1 MSKRCMIAVITAGA
15 AVLTGGICTAVCV
28 IRKKRRNH

>member
-1 MSKRCMIAVITAGA
+1 MNKRCMIAVIVTGA

-28 IRKKRRNH
+28 IRKKKKS

>member
-1 MSKRCMIAVITAGA
+1 MNKRCIVAIAAARA

-28 IRKKRRNH
+28 IRRKRKRA

>member
-1 MSKRCMIAVITAGA
+1 MNKRCMIAVIAAGA

-28 IRKKRRNH
+28 IRKKKKS

>member
-1 MSKRCMIAVITAGA
+1 MNKRCMIAVIAVGT

-28 IRKKRRNH
+28 IRKKKKS

>member
-1 MSKRCMIAVITAGA
+1 MNKRCMIAMIAAGA

-28 IRKKRRNH
+28 IHKKKKS

>member
-1 MSKRCMIAVITAGA
+1 MNKRCIVAIVVAGA

-28 IRKKRRNH
+28 IRKKKKS